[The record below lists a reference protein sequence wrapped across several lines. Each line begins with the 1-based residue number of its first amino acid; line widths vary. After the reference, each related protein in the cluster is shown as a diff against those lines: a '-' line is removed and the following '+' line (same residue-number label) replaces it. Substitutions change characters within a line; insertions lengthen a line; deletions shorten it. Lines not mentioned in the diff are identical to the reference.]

1 MPTLKHL
8 EGMEPS
14 PYQLATVKVPSSVA
28 RRAETMSKLAV
39 DGSVLTF
46 SDGATGCRLKGMDI
60 PVFVSWDVK
69 HPLLLAVYVP
79 EGASRRWN
87 SLLQLKLSNFCLQG
101 EYLRHDD
108 RARATEVTAEEVV
121 IHYWRTIYHI
131 REVFDGA
138 TQADFASEKAK
149 HGLLSFVCNA
159 ETFLGSDPSKEE
171 QRRFLNG
178 VNQMAERVI
187 ELLNTIDLA
196 VAEEQNKENL

>member
-46 SDGATGCRLKGMDI
+46 SDGATGCRLKGTDI
-60 PVFVSWDVK
+60 PIYISWSAAQ
-69 HPLLLAVYVP
+69 PFLLPVYVP
-79 EGASRRWN
+79 DGASRKWN
-87 SLLQLKLSNFCLQG
+87 SILQLKLSNYCLQG
-101 EYLRHDD
+101 EYILNDA
-108 RARATEVTAEEVV
+108 RARAMEVTVKESEAR
-121 IHYWRTIYHI
+121 YWRTIYHI

-138 TQADFASEKAK
+138 TQATFASDRGR
-149 HGLLSFVCNA
+149 HGLLTFVCNA
-159 ETFLGSDPSKEE
+159 ETFLGSNPTKEE
-171 QRRFLNG
+171 QQKFLNG
-178 VNQMAERVI
+178 VNQMAERVL

-196 VAEEQNKENL
+196 VSEEQNKENL